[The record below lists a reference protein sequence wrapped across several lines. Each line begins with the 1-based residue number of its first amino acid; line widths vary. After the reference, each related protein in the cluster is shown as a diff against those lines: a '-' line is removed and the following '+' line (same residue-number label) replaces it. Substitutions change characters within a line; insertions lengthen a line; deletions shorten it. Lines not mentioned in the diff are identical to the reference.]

1 MFSLNFVVSENEHL
15 LGSSPLSDDSDDD
28 YYSSGSES
36 DYDPDEDIKEALMME
51 YDSDSEMVL
60 PFKLLFKLPSSET
73 IDFSN
78 WPRPKGVTVPYSE
91 PQSVH
96 TFMDDTRDL
105 TLWLVKKYPLTTF
118 PYTRPFDHWLFDL
131 CERTFETVLNDCYRL
146 IDILNAVLHYIRESP
161 HKDTLY
167 QILTDD
173 ADRNKDVCT
182 SGYITLLVT
191 TVRGFPGV
199 PTFKGQVFE
208 HMRQMVYHHLNK
220 TIDFSDPERVIQ
232 QIQAQSKVLL
242 NLECQSDDLL
252 QILTK
257 YTGVQWALDRD
268 GGLEALI

>member
-1 MFSLNFVVSENEHL
+1 MESLQFVIARENAHL
-15 LGSSPLSDDSDDD
+15 LGSSPLFDYSDD

-51 YDSDSEMVL
+51 PDSDSEL
-60 PFKLLFKLPSSET
+60 AQILREPSKVRS
-73 IDFSN
+73 
-78 WPRPKGVTVPYSE
+78 KGVTVPYSE

-105 TLWLVKKYPLTTF
+105 TLWLVRKYPLTTF
-118 PYTRPFDHWLFDL
+118 PYVRPFDHWLFDL
-131 CERTFETVLNDCYRL
+131 CERTFETVFNDCFRL

-167 QILTDD
+167 QILTDE

-199 PTFKGQVFE
+199 PTFKGQEFE
-208 HMRQMVYHHLNK
+208 HRRQMVYHHLNK
-220 TIDFSDPERVIQ
+220 TLDFSDPERVIQ

-242 NLECQSDDLL
+242 NLECPPDDLL

-268 GGLEALI
+268 GGFEASI